1 MAPQRMG
8 AETKGRTT
16 VMLAG
21 ICNGW
26 ANRGLYELFERVALI
41 GLMFVISLITVF
53 AFCVTITQL
62 FADARFLAIFM
73 DKVALRDTF
82 GSF

>member
-1 MAPQRMG
+1 MG

-16 VMLAG
+16 AMRAG
-21 ICNGW
+21 IRNGR
-26 ANRGLYELFERVALI
+26 ANRGLYELFERVALV
-41 GLMFVISLITVF
+41 GLMFVICLITVF
-53 AFCVTITQL
+53 ALCVTITQL

-73 DKVALRDTF
+73 DKMALQDAF